1 MVAMELSEVLR
12 RRRMVR
18 DFDDRPIPADVVER
32 VLASAVRAPSAG
44 FTQGWDLLVL
54 EGPEQTGRFWAASAP
69 GDGGRAR
76 SRWPGVVRAPLLVVV
91 LSSEAAYRARYAEAD
106 KAHLDVGAGEWPVPW
121 WHVDAAFASLL
132 ILLTAVDE
140 GLGALFF
147 GVSDADALRAAF
159 AIPAGH
165 APVGAMAVGYARP
178 DRPSSSVARGRRP
191 FDQVV
196 HRGHW

>member
-1 MVAMELSEVLR
+1 MELREVLR

-18 DFDDRPIPADVVER
+18 DFEDRPIPADVVER
-32 VLASAVRAPSAG
+32 VLASAARAPSAG
-44 FTQGWDLLVL
+44 FTQGSDLLVL

-76 SRWPGVVRAPLLVVV
+76 SGWPGVMQAPLLIVV

-106 KAHLDVGAGEWPVPW
+106 KAHLDLGAGEWPVPW
-121 WHVDAAFASLL
+121 WHVDAAFVSLL
-132 ILLTAVDE
+132 MLLTAVDE

-147 GVSDADALRAAF
+147 AVSDVGGLRAEF
-159 AIPAGH
+159 ALPSSH
-165 APVGAMAVGYARP
+165 APVGAIAMGYARP